1 MAKSLSPVCKLCRRE
16 GEKLFLKGERC
27 FTPKCAFE
35 KRNFAPGQHGR
46 TAGRGGGK
54 GMGTGRVSDFARQLR
69 AKQKARRIYG
79 VMERQFRRYYDTA
92 ITRRGL
98 TGLNLLQ
105 ILESRLDNVIFRL
118 GFASSRSQARLL
130 VTHGH
135 FTVNGR
141 RTDVPSML
149 LSEGDA
155 ITVREGSSKL
165 TYFKELNEYAEKR
178 AAPSWLNRDV
188 KNMTGTFARMPERAE
203 IDGSLDEQLIVE
215 YYSRR

>member
-1 MAKSLSPVCKLCRRE
+1 MAKTLSPVCKLCRRE
-16 GEKLFLKGERC
+16 GEKLYLKGERC

-35 KRNFAPGQHGR
+35 KRAFAPGQHGKPS
-46 TAGRGGGK
+46 GRGRNASR
-54 GMGTGRVSDFARQLR
+54 TGESDFARQLR
-69 AKQKARRIYG
+69 AKQKARRVYG
-79 VMERQFRRYYDTA
+79 VLERQFHRYYETA
-92 ITRRGL
+92 LGRRGL

-105 ILESRLDNVIFRL
+105 ILESRLDNVVFKL

-149 LSEGDA
+149 LKEGDQIA
-155 ITVREGSSKL
+155 VREGSSKL
-165 TYFKELNEYAEKR
+165 TYFSEMPALAEKR
-178 AAPSWLNRDV
+178 TSPAWLSRDV
-188 KNMTGTFARMPERAE
+188 PTMSGAVSRMPDRPE
-203 IDGSLDEQLIVE
+203 IEGTLNEQLIVQ